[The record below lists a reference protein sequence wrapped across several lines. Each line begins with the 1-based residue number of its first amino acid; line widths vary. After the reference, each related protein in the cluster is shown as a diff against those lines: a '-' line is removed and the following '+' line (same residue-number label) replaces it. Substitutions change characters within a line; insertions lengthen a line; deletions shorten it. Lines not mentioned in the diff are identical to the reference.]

1 MTREGHMK
9 ITVVRSLL
17 GAALLWLIAQPAV
30 GDPPRQKPTA
40 NPGVTLSALTV
51 SRADPRLAEGF
62 FTITN
67 TTSGG
72 QSVQLERFAM
82 AWQWIGVG
90 GARADCRA
98 VQFQWTIG
106 GSVVTPGRVIPGN
119 ATVRVN
125 YVIVCDHDP
134 SLLPRELKN
143 FVAIKLVGR
152 SKFFGAS
159 GTFRYF

>member
-82 AWQWIGVG
+82 AWQWIGQRGV
-90 GARADCRA
+90 RADCRMLR
-98 VQFQWTIG
+98 FRWTIAG
-106 GSVVTPGRVIPGN
+106 AEVTPGTVIPGN
-119 ATVRVN
+119 AQVRVD
-125 YVIVCDHDP
+125 YLIACDHDP
-134 SLLPRELKN
+134 PFLARELKN
-143 FVAIKLVGR
+143 FVVVKLMGR
-152 SKFFGAS
+152 DKFFAAS
-159 GTFRYF
+159 GTFRF